1 MVQPHTVIEQNKT
14 DPLYPWVKRGIF
26 TGVTKFDQVYKL
38 INNSGKQFYADL
50 PGIYND
56 LHNFMRILN
65 RFEFGPDDIETLMN
79 QKFKDLANM
88 LLKIDRLLK
97 SNPLETTLVFS
108 CYASHGMIMD
118 GRQVV
123 LVNEYAQKNGFYRVF
138 AAEENLRNIAQ
149 KYSNAYLVT
158 IFACCREIHLIS
170 QHSKGISLKQFLE
183 IEQEKKVRAKC
194 AFEKL

>member
-14 DPLYPWVKRGIF
+14 DPLYPWVKQGIF

-38 INNSGKQFYADL
+38 INESGKQFYADL

-56 LHNFMRILN
+56 YLNFMKILN
-65 RFEFGPDDIETLMN
+65 RFEFGPADIEILMN
-79 QKFKDLANM
+79 QKFKDMTNM

-123 LVNEYAQKNGFYRVF
+123 LVNEFAQKTGFYKVF
-138 AAEENLRNIAQ
+138 GAEENLRNIAQ
-149 KYSNAYLVT
+149 RY
-158 IFACCREIHLIS
+158 
-170 QHSKGISLKQFLE
+170 
-183 IEQEKKVRAKC
+183 
-194 AFEKL
+194 